1 MAVVTAGQWTAI
13 AGRRMAWQGLIEPL
27 GGADAVVDAV
37 RRMVGAHAQVQS
49 AAEHSVARR
58 LRGATRHD
66 VQRALWETGDL
77 VRTFGPRGTVHLL
90 PAADLH
96 LWTGALAAVDGTP
109 RHADGVRLEPDQVG
123 EVVGV
128 LADAL
133 SERDLTSTELDAV
146 VGQRLGPW
154 AVEESMPAFG
164 GFWPRWRQ
172 AITTAAHQG
181 VLSFGPRRGRAVTYT
196 SPARRLPG
204 FAVAE
209 ARVAVP
215 WLVRRY
221 LEAYGPSEPRHLARW
236 LAASQDWASEAW
248 RSAAGG
254 EADGP
259 VTPRAAVG
267 EIPPVV
273 LLPYFDAYV
282 VAAQPR
288 ELLYRGRAQ
297 ERALAGSQAGNFPV
311 VLVDGV
317 VGGVWHGKRSGRRL
331 TVTVEPIVR
340 LSHALRSA
348 LELEV
353 ARIGEILQARAD
365 LTIGEISVGAH
376 A

>member
-1 MAVVTAGQWTAI
+1 MEHVSAEEWAAI
-13 AGRRMAWQGLIEPL
+13 AGRRMAWQGLIDPL
-27 GGADAVVDAV
+27 GGPDAVVAAV
-37 RRMVGAHAQVQS
+37 RRMVGTHAQIQS

-58 LRGATRHD
+58 LSGATRQD

-96 LWTGALAAVDGTP
+96 LWTGALAAVEDGTP
-109 RHADGVRLEPDQVG
+109 RHADGVRLEPDQLAD
-123 EVVGV
+123 VVGV

-133 SERDLTSTELDAV
+133 SERDLTLSELDAA
-146 VGQRLGPW
+146 VGDRLGAW

-172 AITTAAHQG
+172 AITTAAHRG
-181 VLSFGPRRGRAVTYT
+181 ALAFGPNRGRAVTYT

-204 FAVAE
+204 FVVAE
-209 ARVAVP
+209 ADVAVP
-215 WLVRRY
+215 WLVRSY
-221 LEAYGPSEPRHLARW
+221 LGAYGPSEPRHLARW
-236 LAASQDWASEAW
+236 LATSQDWASAAW
-248 RSAAGG
+248 ASTGVGDAPAGPG
-254 EADGP
+254 A
-259 VTPRAAVG
+259 VVG
-267 EIPPVV
+267 EIPRVV

-288 ELLYRGRAQ
+288 ELLFPGRAR

-317 VGGVWHGKRSGRRL
+317 VGGVWHGKRSARRL

-340 LSHALRSA
+340 LTPALRSG

-353 ARIGEILQARAD
+353 ARIGEILQARAE
-365 LTIGEISVGAH
+365 LTVGEITVGAH